1 MMMMTIIPNSY
12 LPTMVIVQ
20 EVVLMDMVRMEF
32 VRNVTNIVLLVMKQN
47 VSTAFITLRDKEE
60 IVFLDVVSDI
70 LISGHNVELN
80 VINLVKN
87 ATVQLLMIVLHVSLG
102 NI

>member
-1 MMMMTIIPNSY
+1 MMMMTIILNSY